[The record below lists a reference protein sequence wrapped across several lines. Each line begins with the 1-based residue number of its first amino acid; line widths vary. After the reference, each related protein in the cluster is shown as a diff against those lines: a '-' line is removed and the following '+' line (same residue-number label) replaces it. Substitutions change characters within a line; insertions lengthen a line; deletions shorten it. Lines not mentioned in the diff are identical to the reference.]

1 MSDKSGQLMYT
12 SAATAMALLFGLAVL
27 AGAFP
32 FQSALA
38 GIAAPDANVDAA
50 RRMEAIPEPEPHV
63 NHPACGPPAVAP
75 ALIRELTTW
84 IAAKTDYDTALT
96 MRDPPVVTF
105 CDTGETIRYEGKDII
120 VDAQLRA
127 AYDLRRRRIF
137 LVLPWSASDARDVST
152 LLHELIHDVQFS
164 NRRWLCNG
172 ETEWEAYK
180 LQEAWLAENGLASGF
195 DWPQIFLLSRCPRD
209 IHP

>member
-1 MSDKSGQLMYT
+1 MSDKSGQQMYT
-12 SAATAMALLFGLAVL
+12 SAAAMVALLFGLAVL
-27 AGAFP
+27 AGGFP

-38 GIAAPDANVDAA
+38 EIAAPDVDAA
-50 RRMEAIPEPEPHV
+50 QHTEAAPKPEPQV
-63 NHPACGPPAVAP
+63 NDPACAPPTVAP

-84 IAAKTDYDTALT
+84 IASKTDYDTAPT

-105 CDTGETIRYEGKDII
+105 CDTGETIRYEGKDVI

-127 AYDLRRRRIF
+127 AYDLRHRRIF
-137 LVLPWSASDARDVST
+137 LVLPWRASDARDVST

-164 NRRWLCNG
+164 NRRWLCKG

-209 IHP
+209 VHP